1 MNARRRS
8 TGTFQ
13 PHRKD
18 PAKLGECVPS
28 TCSRVEGLVHA
39 PHALPAQQSQDDEG
53 DDNRHEGNQS
63 AQDQIVRMPVPH
75 GLARCLVATAITHAF
90 LWTVIFSRAAHA
102 SSRFV
107 LGSPGRW
114 MKT

>member
-75 GLARCLVATAITHAF
+75 GLARCLVATAIT
-90 LWTVIFSRAAHA
+90 SRRPAPW
-102 SSRFV
+102 SS
-107 LGSPGRW
+107 
-114 MKT
+114 